1 MISEGRVRE
10 ALDQRA
16 AMAPEMNRVL
26 AGLGAKRRAHRNR
39 RFAGTAGL
47 LVAVL
52 VVCGLGWLKSR
63 PDSPPPVLSKTG
75 VVGYA
80 PTWLPPGYRESG
92 RSTTWTWKGMGRPRW
107 ATGPVMTEQ
116 SGQGLTRQWKDGG
129 VTDNDSVLA
138 LTLTVQEH
146 DDYPMSLVEDYYE
159 LSDVKV
165 NGRPAKQI
173 SGLGTCFL
181 QWRSEYNDILMVSF
195 DGPKETRCETAQ
207 RVARSVRS
215 GPPIPAIDQ
224 IDVRFPHQKRALS
237 AREERLRQGC
247 RVNVEVGA
255 TLDDALIMP
264 ELSIY
269 LDSDPLFDGGKPVKV
284 AGRQAFFHETLDG
297 RPFGLN
303 ESPKAALVIPL
314 DGGRRLTLL
323 ISTDWL
329 LFEKQPKAFADP
341 QELLARLTQFA
352 KGVTVRRFPQCDWA

>member
-16 AMAPEMNRVL
+16 AMAPDMNRVL
-26 AGLGAKRRAHRNR
+26 EGLGARRRAHRNR

-52 VVCGLGWLKSR
+52 AVCGLGWLKSR
-63 PDSPPPVLSKTG
+63 PDPPPPVISKTG
-75 VVGYA
+75 AVGYA

-92 RSTTWTWKGMGRPRW
+92 RSTTWTWKGIGRPRW

-116 SGQGLTRQWKDGG
+116 SGQGFTRQWKDGE
-129 VTDNDSVLA
+129 VTDDSALA

-146 DDYPMSLVEDYYE
+146 DPYPMSPVEDHYE

-165 NGRPAKQI
+165 NGRPARQI
-173 SGLGTCFL
+173 SGLGTCSL
-181 QWRSEYNDILMVSF
+181 QWRSEYDDILMVSF

-207 RVARSVRS
+207 KVARSVRS

-224 IDVRFPHQKRALS
+224 IDVQLPHQKWALS
-237 AREERLRQGC
+237 VREERLRPGC
-247 RVNVEVGA
+247 RVNVENGP
-255 TLDDALIMP
+255 TLDGAVLLP

-269 LDSDPLFDGGKPVKV
+269 LDSDPLFEGGKPVKA
-284 AGRQAFFHETLDG
+284 AGRQAFFHDPLGG

-303 ESPKAALVIPL
+303 EYLNAALVIPL
-314 DGGRRLTLL
+314 DGGHRLTLL
-323 ISTDWL
+323 TSTDRYL
-329 LFEKQPKAFADP
+329 SKKQPKAFEDA

-352 KGVTVRRFPQCDWA
+352 KEVTVKRFPQCDWA